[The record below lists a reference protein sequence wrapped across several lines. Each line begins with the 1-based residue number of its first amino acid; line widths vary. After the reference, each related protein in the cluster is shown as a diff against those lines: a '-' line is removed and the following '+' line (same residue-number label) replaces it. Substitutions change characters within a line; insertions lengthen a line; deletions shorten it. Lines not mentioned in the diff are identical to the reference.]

1 MPAGHT
7 IRAQERCGLPL
18 AVAGFSRNRAGKKKL
33 KALNSGAIHLFCA
46 FSFMLFLLIKYALL
60 LLLQIL
66 Q

>member
-1 MPAGHT
+1 
-7 IRAQERCGLPL
+7 LPL